1 MKTNQSERE
10 RSIDITFNDNIETN
24 NKTLKI
30 SLSEHLKNVKSK
42 QVLPIQVE
50 TAY

>member
-1 MKTNQSERE
+1 MKTNQRERE